1 MAILFGPR
9 AYSPYGA
16 MNAALASGLAFCGQ
30 YRDSVTGNYPLG
42 NGHRFYSPILM
53 RFLSPDSLSPFG
65 RGGISVYAYCGGE
78 PVNRHDPTGQVF
90 ESAALTLRG
99 LGMTSNALT
108 LGYNFLGPSPTDRLG
123 LNAAR
128 TSTFGSLL
136 SLGSAAAQFAGVGS
150 AIFGA
155 NVGTAI
161 SLTATGVRV
170 INAAIG
176 PGASPLKQIKKNF
189 GLMTGGIPAE
199 VVPGIALESVETS
212 RQPTLSVRQ
221 SVTNSSVTDINRSN
235 YSIETVPDAWVPQS
249 EITGLRQRRH
259 SN

>member
-1 MAILFGPR
+1 MATLFGPR

-136 SLGSAAAQFAGVGS
+136 SLGSAAAQFAGVES

-155 NVGTAI
+155 SAGTLI
-161 SLTATGVRV
+161 SLTATGARA
-170 INAAIG
+170 INAIVG
-176 PGASPLKQIKKNF
+176 PGASPLRQVRKNF
-189 GLMTGGIPAE
+189 ELLTGGVPAK
-199 VVPGIALESVETS
+199 VVPEVALASVETLPQRS
-212 RQPTLSVRQ
+212 LPLRQ
-221 SVTNSSVTDINRSN
+221 SIIYRPTQEVSRASPSERAPDSSVFQSDVNGVRKRWRSA
-235 YSIETVPDAWVPQS
+235 E
-249 EITGLRQRRH
+249 
-259 SN
+259 